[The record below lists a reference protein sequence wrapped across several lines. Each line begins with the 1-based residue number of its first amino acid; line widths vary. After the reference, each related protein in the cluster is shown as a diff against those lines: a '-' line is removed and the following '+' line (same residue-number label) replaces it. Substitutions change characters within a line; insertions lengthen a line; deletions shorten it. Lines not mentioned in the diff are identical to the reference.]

1 MIRGVERAPGFDVQ
15 FPVARAASHGD
26 TRGERREPMD
36 KWPSKPPIPIM
47 MKAIRSRDAS
57 FDGLFFT
64 GVKSTGIFCRPS
76 CPARA
81 PLARN
86 IEFFGTIREALFAGF
101 RPCLRCRPLR
111 STGGHPRE
119 IERVIEE
126 VERRPEARVKDAD
139 LRRMGLSPP
148 AVRRYFTRHFGMT
161 FQAYSR

>member
-1 MIRGVERAPGFDVQ
+1 PSPRPATSSGGGDRRLASRAIDHGESSTPSHPPPYDTLRRAFAPPCAGARSYIMTWAGRGRGFDVQ

-36 KWPSKPPIPIM
+36 KWPSKPPVPIM

-64 GVKSTGIFCRPS
+64 GVKSTEIFCRPS

-86 IEFFGTIREALFAGF
+86 IEFFGTIREALFAG
-101 RPCLRCRPLR
+101 
-111 STGGHPRE
+111 
-119 IERVIEE
+119 
-126 VERRPEARVKDAD
+126 
-139 LRRMGLSPP
+139 
-148 AVRRYFTRHFGMT
+148 Y
-161 FQAYSR
+161 